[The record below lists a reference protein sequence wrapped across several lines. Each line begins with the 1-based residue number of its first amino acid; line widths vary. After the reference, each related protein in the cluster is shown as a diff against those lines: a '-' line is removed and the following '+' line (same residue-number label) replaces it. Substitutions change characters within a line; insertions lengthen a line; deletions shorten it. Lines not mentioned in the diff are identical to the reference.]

1 MTLGDVVSQLVT
13 DMINTTVYSSA
24 AGPDVDNRAKIIYQ
38 DPGLIAAID
47 TEFEKISMPV
57 EGEEKAV
64 GGDGEFENA
73 LAEMID
79 SDWLGAAEDSM
90 SDDEYASY
98 MTNDAKK
105 TPILE
110 PISEAQGAGLTKSA
124 LAVAKSPMSVIA
136 PLMGIL
142 PHAALVLLALSL
154 APMIVDELKKP
165 GSMLDVRW
173 RRIMGNE
180 FNALM
185 ERQAQWNAQIGI
197 RQVYAVAHD
206 QFLIGNGAA
215 FSESNLRQVRESDQR
230 IAERI
235 DFTDHAKEFFR

>member
-1 MTLGDVVSQLVT
+1 MTLGDVVSQMVT

-24 AGPDVDNRAKIIYQ
+24 AGPDVDNYAKIIYQ

-47 TEFEKISMPV
+47 AAFEKLSIPI
-57 EGEEKAV
+57 EGDEKTT
-64 GGDGEFENA
+64 GGGGEFENA

-79 SDWLGAAEDSM
+79 GDWLGPAEDSM
-90 SDDEYASY
+90 SDEEYASY
-98 MTNDAKK
+98 MANDAKK
-105 TPILE
+105 TPIL
-110 PISEAQGAGLTKSA
+110 SEAQGAGLVKSA
-124 LAVAKSPMSVIA
+124 LSVAKTPMSVVA

-185 ERQAQWNAQIGI
+185 ERQAQWNAQMGI
-197 RQVYAVAHD
+197 RQVYAVSHD

-215 FSESNLRQVRESDQR
+215 LSESNLRQVRESDQR

-235 DFTDHAKEFFR
+235 SFTDHAKEFFN